1 MAKIESHLSTPTTF
15 QSFFGPLTL
24 QPGLNPEVNDKVWR
38 NLKSANLDVQTM
50 LKQGALIEQAE

>member
-1 MAKIESHLSTPTTF
+1 MTKIESHLQTATTF

-24 QPGLNPEVNDKVWR
+24 QPGLNTDVNDKVWR

-50 LKQGALIEQAE
+50 LKQGALVEHTD